1 MKKIAILGSTG
12 SIGTQTVDILPSIE
26 AEVVALTTNRR
37 IGLLE
42 EQARALHPKM
52 VCAFDEN
59 AAKELRVKL
68 ADTDIEVLTGM
79 DGLIA
84 CASESGADIVV
95 TAVVGMVGL
104 LPTLAAINA
113 GKDIALANKETLVC
127 AGGIVMEAARKK
139 GVRILPVDSE
149 HSAIFQCVQAANG
162 NPVSKILLTA
172 SGGPFFGKKFEE
184 MRGMTREQALA
195 HPNWSMG
202 AKITIDSAT
211 MMNKGLELI
220 EAMWLYDLPPEDIE
234 IVVHRESI
242 VHSAVE
248 FADGAV
254 IAQLGLPDMRLP
266 IQLALTWPERVPCKV
281 PRMSLAEVAK
291 LTFFAVC
298 SSTEGSA
305 LPRSRS
311 AFRTHWTASRTGRT
325 SHSTT
330 CSPPTEPHASSFWAE
345 TADPERRQLCRYFQS
360 FWPFWPSACWSSC
373 MNSAILSPPSAAA
386 CRSMNSG
393 SAWVRPFSSTNITAR
408 CTA

>member
-12 SIGTQTVDILPSIE
+12 SIGTQTVDILPSID

-37 IGLLE
+37 INLLE

-52 VCAFDEN
+52 VCAMDEN
-59 AAKELRVKL
+59 AAKALKIKL
-68 ADTDIEVLTGM
+68 ADTDITVLTGM

-84 CASESGADIVV
+84 CAAESGADIVV

-104 LPTLAAINA
+104 LPTMAAIKA

-127 AGGIVMEAARKK
+127 AGGLVMSAAKQY

-149 HSAIFQCVQAANG
+149 HSAIFQRVQAANS
-162 NPVSKILLTA
+162 NPIDKILLTA
-172 SGGPFFGKKFEE
+172 SGGPFFGKKIEE

-266 IQLALTWPERVPCKV
+266 IQLALTWPQRVPCKV

-291 LTFFAVC
+291 LTFYAPDYEAFPALNLAKHAASLKGDRGAVLNGANEAAVGLFLNDKIGF
-298 SSTEGSA
+298 TDIAERVAYA
-305 LPRSRS
+305 LDTIPYKKDITLDDVL
-311 AFRTHWTASRTGRT
+311 A
-325 SHSTT
+325 
-330 CSPPTEPHASSFWAE
+330 
-345 TADPERRQLCRYFQS
+345 ADK
-360 FWPFWPSACWSSC
+360 
-373 MNSAILSPPSAAA
+373 AA
-386 CRSMNSG
+386 REIVLG
-393 SAWVRPFSSTNITAR
+393 
-408 CTA
+408 

>member
-12 SIGTQTVDILPSIE
+12 SIGTQTVDILPSID
-26 AEVVALTTNRR
+26 AEIVALTTNRR
-37 IGLLE
+37 INLLE

-52 VCAFDEN
+52 VCAMDEN
-59 AAKELRVKL
+59 AAKELKIKL
-68 ADTDIEVLTGM
+68 ADTDIKILTGM

-84 CASESGADIVV
+84 CAAESGADIVV

-104 LPTLAAINA
+104 LPTMAAIKA

-127 AGGIVMEAARKK
+127 AGGLVMSAAKQY

-162 NPVSKILLTA
+162 NPIDKILLTA

-266 IQLALTWPERVPCKV
+266 IQLALTWPQRVPCKV

-291 LTFFAVC
+291 LTFYAPDYEAFPALNLAKHAASLKGDRGAVLNGANEAAVGLFLNGKIGF
-298 SSTEGSA
+298 TDIAERVAYA
-305 LPRSRS
+305 LDTIPYKKDITLDDVL
-311 AFRTHWTASRTGRT
+311 A
-325 SHSTT
+325 
-330 CSPPTEPHASSFWAE
+330 
-345 TADPERRQLCRYFQS
+345 ADK
-360 FWPFWPSACWSSC
+360 
-373 MNSAILSPPSAAA
+373 AA
-386 CRSMNSG
+386 REIVLG
-393 SAWVRPFSSTNITAR
+393 
-408 CTA
+408 

>member
-12 SIGTQTVDILPSIE
+12 SIGTQTVDILPSID

-37 IGLLE
+37 INLLE

-52 VCAFDEN
+52 VCAMDES
-59 AAKELRVKL
+59 AAKELKIKL
-68 ADTDIEVLTGM
+68 ADTDITVLTGM

-84 CASESGADIVV
+84 CAAESGADIVV

-104 LPTLAAINA
+104 LPTMAAIKA

-127 AGGIVMEAARKK
+127 AGGLVMSAAKQY

-162 NPVSKILLTA
+162 NPIDKILLTA
-172 SGGPFFGKKFEE
+172 SGGPFFGKKIEE

-211 MMNKGLELI
+211 MMNKCLELI

-266 IQLALTWPERVPCKV
+266 IQLALTWPQRVPCKV

-291 LTFFAVC
+291 LTFYAPDYEAFPALNLAKHAASLKGDRGAVLNGANEAAVGLFLN
-298 SSTEGSA
+298 SKIGFTDIAERVAYA
-305 LPRSRS
+305 LDTIPYKKDITLDDVL
-311 AFRTHWTASRTGRT
+311 A
-325 SHSTT
+325 
-330 CSPPTEPHASSFWAE
+330 
-345 TADPERRQLCRYFQS
+345 ADK
-360 FWPFWPSACWSSC
+360 
-373 MNSAILSPPSAAA
+373 AA
-386 CRSMNSG
+386 REIVLG
-393 SAWVRPFSSTNITAR
+393 
-408 CTA
+408 

>member
-12 SIGTQTVDILPSIE
+12 SIGTQTVDILPSID

-37 IGLLE
+37 INLLE

-52 VCAFDEN
+52 VCAMDES
-59 AAKELRVKL
+59 AAKELKIEL
-68 ADTDIEVLTGM
+68 ADTNIEVLTGM

-84 CASESGADIVV
+84 CAAESGADIVV

-104 LPTLAAINA
+104 LPTMAAIKA

-127 AGGIVMEAARKK
+127 AGGLVMSAAKQY

-162 NPVSKILLTA
+162 NPIDKILLTA
-172 SGGPFFGKKFEE
+172 SGGPFFGKKIEE

-266 IQLALTWPERVPCKV
+266 IQLALTWPQRVPCKV

-291 LTFFAVC
+291 LTFYAPDYEAFPALNLAKHAASLKGDRGAVLNGANEAAVGLFLNDKIGF
-298 SSTEGSA
+298 TDIAERVAYA
-305 LPRSRS
+305 LDTIPYKKDITLDDVL
-311 AFRTHWTASRTGRT
+311 A
-325 SHSTT
+325 
-330 CSPPTEPHASSFWAE
+330 
-345 TADPERRQLCRYFQS
+345 ADK
-360 FWPFWPSACWSSC
+360 
-373 MNSAILSPPSAAA
+373 AA
-386 CRSMNSG
+386 REIVLG
-393 SAWVRPFSSTNITAR
+393 
-408 CTA
+408 

>member
-12 SIGTQTVDILPSIE
+12 SIGTQTVDILPSID

-37 IGLLE
+37 INLLE

-52 VCAFDEN
+52 VCAMDED
-59 AAKELRVKL
+59 AAKALKIKL
-68 ADTDIEVLTGM
+68 ADTNIEVLTGM

-84 CASESGADIVV
+84 CAAESGADIVV

-104 LPTLAAINA
+104 LPTMAAIKA

-127 AGGIVMEAARKK
+127 AGGLVMSAAKQY

-162 NPVSKILLTA
+162 NPIDKILLTA
-172 SGGPFFGKKFEE
+172 SGGPFFGKKIEE

-266 IQLALTWPERVPCKV
+266 IQLALTWPQRVPCKV
-281 PRMSLAEVAK
+281 PRMSLAEIAK
-291 LTFFAVC
+291 LTFYAPDYEAFPALNLAKHAASLKGDRGAVLNGANEAAVGLFLNDKIGF
-298 SSTEGSA
+298 TDIAERVAYA
-305 LPRSRS
+305 LDTIPYKKDITLDDVL
-311 AFRTHWTASRTGRT
+311 A
-325 SHSTT
+325 
-330 CSPPTEPHASSFWAE
+330 
-345 TADPERRQLCRYFQS
+345 ADK
-360 FWPFWPSACWSSC
+360 
-373 MNSAILSPPSAAA
+373 AA
-386 CRSMNSG
+386 REIVLG
-393 SAWVRPFSSTNITAR
+393 
-408 CTA
+408 

>member
-12 SIGTQTVDILPSIE
+12 SIGTQTVDILPSID

-37 IGLLE
+37 INLLE

-52 VCAFDEN
+52 VCAMDEN
-59 AAKELRVKL
+59 AAKALKIKL
-68 ADTDIEVLTGM
+68 ADTNIEVLTGM

-84 CASESGADIVV
+84 CAAESGADIVV

-104 LPTLAAINA
+104 LPTMAAIKA

-127 AGGIVMEAARKK
+127 AGGLVMSAAKQY

-162 NPVSKILLTA
+162 NPIDKILLTA
-172 SGGPFFGKKFEE
+172 SGGPFFGKKIEE

-266 IQLALTWPERVPCKV
+266 IQLALTWPQRVPCKV
-281 PRMSLAEVAK
+281 PRMSLAEIAK
-291 LTFFAVC
+291 LTFYAPDYEAFPALNLAKHAASLKGDRGAVLNGANEAAVGLFLNDKIGF
-298 SSTEGSA
+298 TDIAERVAYA
-305 LPRSRS
+305 LDTIPYKKDITLDDVL
-311 AFRTHWTASRTGRT
+311 A
-325 SHSTT
+325 
-330 CSPPTEPHASSFWAE
+330 
-345 TADPERRQLCRYFQS
+345 ADK
-360 FWPFWPSACWSSC
+360 
-373 MNSAILSPPSAAA
+373 AA
-386 CRSMNSG
+386 REIVLG
-393 SAWVRPFSSTNITAR
+393 
-408 CTA
+408 

>member
-12 SIGTQTVDILPSIE
+12 SIGTQTVDILPSID

-37 IGLLE
+37 INLLE

-52 VCAFDEN
+52 VCAMDES
-59 AAKELRVKL
+59 AAKELKIKL
-68 ADTDIEVLTGM
+68 ADTDIEILTGM

-84 CASESGADIVV
+84 CAAESGADIVV

-104 LPTLAAINA
+104 LPTMAAIKA

-127 AGGIVMEAARKK
+127 AGGLVMSAAKQY

-162 NPVSKILLTA
+162 NPIDKILLTA
-172 SGGPFFGKKFEE
+172 SGGPFFGKKIEE

-266 IQLALTWPERVPCKV
+266 IQLALTWPQRVPCKV

-291 LTFFAVC
+291 LTFYAPDYEAFPALNLAKHAASLKGDRGAVLNGANEAAVGLFLNDKIGF
-298 SSTEGSA
+298 TDIAERVAYA
-305 LPRSRS
+305 LDTIPYKKDITLDDVL
-311 AFRTHWTASRTGRT
+311 A
-325 SHSTT
+325 
-330 CSPPTEPHASSFWAE
+330 
-345 TADPERRQLCRYFQS
+345 ADK
-360 FWPFWPSACWSSC
+360 
-373 MNSAILSPPSAAA
+373 AA
-386 CRSMNSG
+386 REIVLG
-393 SAWVRPFSSTNITAR
+393 
-408 CTA
+408 

>member
-12 SIGTQTVDILPSIE
+12 SIGTQTVDILPSID

-37 IGLLE
+37 INLLE

-52 VCAFDEN
+52 VCAMDEN
-59 AAKELRVKL
+59 AAKALKIKL
-68 ADTDIEVLTGM
+68 ADTDITVLTGM

-84 CASESGADIVV
+84 CAAESGADIVV

-104 LPTLAAINA
+104 LPTMAAIKA

-127 AGGIVMEAARKK
+127 AGGLVMSAAKQY

-149 HSAIFQCVQAANG
+149 HSAIFQCVPAANG
-162 NPVSKILLTA
+162 NPIDKILLTA
-172 SGGPFFGKKFEE
+172 SGGPFFGKKIEE

-266 IQLALTWPERVPCKV
+266 IQLALTWPQRVPCKV

-291 LTFFAVC
+291 LTFYAPDYEAFPALNLAKHAASLKGDRGAVLNGANEAAVGLFLNDKIGF
-298 SSTEGSA
+298 TDIAERVAYA
-305 LPRSRS
+305 LDTIPYKKDITLDDVL
-311 AFRTHWTASRTGRT
+311 A
-325 SHSTT
+325 
-330 CSPPTEPHASSFWAE
+330 
-345 TADPERRQLCRYFQS
+345 ADK
-360 FWPFWPSACWSSC
+360 
-373 MNSAILSPPSAAA
+373 AA
-386 CRSMNSG
+386 REIVLG
-393 SAWVRPFSSTNITAR
+393 
-408 CTA
+408 

>member
-12 SIGTQTVDILPSIE
+12 SIGTQTVDILPSID

-37 IGLLE
+37 INLLE
-42 EQARALHPKM
+42 EQARALHTKM
-52 VCAFDEN
+52 VCAMDEN
-59 AAKELRVKL
+59 AAKELKIKL
-68 ADTDIEVLTGM
+68 ADTDITVLTGM

-84 CASESGADIVV
+84 CAAESGADIVV

-104 LPTLAAINA
+104 LPTMAAIKA

-127 AGGIVMEAARKK
+127 AGGLVMSAAKQY

-162 NPVSKILLTA
+162 NPIDKILLTA
-172 SGGPFFGKKFEE
+172 SGGPFFGKKIEE

-266 IQLALTWPERVPCKV
+266 IQLALTWPQRVPCKV

-291 LTFFAVC
+291 LTFYAPDYEAFPALNLAKHAASLKGDRGAVLNGANEAAVGLFLNGKIGF
-298 SSTEGSA
+298 TDIAERVAYA
-305 LPRSRS
+305 LDTIPYKKDITLDDVL
-311 AFRTHWTASRTGRT
+311 A
-325 SHSTT
+325 
-330 CSPPTEPHASSFWAE
+330 
-345 TADPERRQLCRYFQS
+345 ADK
-360 FWPFWPSACWSSC
+360 
-373 MNSAILSPPSAAA
+373 AA
-386 CRSMNSG
+386 REIVLG
-393 SAWVRPFSSTNITAR
+393 
-408 CTA
+408 

>member
-139 GVRILPVDSE
+139 GVRILPVNSE

-291 LTFFAVC
+291 LTFFAPDY
-298 SSTEGSA
+298 EAFPA
-305 LPRSRS
+305 LNL
-311 AFRTHWTASRTGRT
+311 AK
-325 SHSTT
+325 
-330 CSPPTEPHASSFWAE
+330 
-345 TADPERRQLCRYFQS
+345 Q
-360 FWPFWPSACWSSC
+360 
-373 MNSAILSPPSAAA
+373 AAA
-386 CRSMNSG
+386 LKG
-393 SAWVRPFSSTNITAR
+393 VRGAVLNGANEAAVGLFLDGRIGFTEIAERVSHALDSIPYRKDITLDDVLAADRAAR
-408 CTA
+408 ELVLG

>member
-12 SIGTQTVDILPSIE
+12 SIGTQTVDILPSID

-37 IGLLE
+37 INLLE

-52 VCAFDEN
+52 VCAMDES
-59 AAKELRVKL
+59 AAKELKIKL
-68 ADTDIEVLTGM
+68 ADTNIEVLTGM

-84 CASESGADIVV
+84 CAAESGADIVV

-104 LPTLAAINA
+104 LPTMAAIKA

-127 AGGIVMEAARKK
+127 AGGLVMSAAKQY

-162 NPVSKILLTA
+162 NPIDKILLTA
-172 SGGPFFGKKFEE
+172 SGGPFFGKKIEE

-266 IQLALTWPERVPCKV
+266 IQLALTWPQRVSCKV

-291 LTFFAVC
+291 LTFYAPDYEAFPALNLAKHAASLKGDRGAVLNGANEAAVGLFLNGKIGF
-298 SSTEGSA
+298 TDIAERVAYA
-305 LPRSRS
+305 LDTISYKKDITLDDVL
-311 AFRTHWTASRTGRT
+311 A
-325 SHSTT
+325 
-330 CSPPTEPHASSFWAE
+330 
-345 TADPERRQLCRYFQS
+345 ADK
-360 FWPFWPSACWSSC
+360 
-373 MNSAILSPPSAAA
+373 AA
-386 CRSMNSG
+386 REIVLG
-393 SAWVRPFSSTNITAR
+393 
-408 CTA
+408 

>member
-12 SIGTQTVDILPSIE
+12 SIGTQTVDILPSID

-37 IGLLE
+37 INLLE

-52 VCAFDEN
+52 VCAMDES
-59 AAKELRVKL
+59 AAKELKIKL

-84 CASESGADIVV
+84 CAAESGADIVV

-104 LPTLAAINA
+104 LPTMAAIKA

-127 AGGIVMEAARKK
+127 AGGLVMSAAKQY

-162 NPVSKILLTA
+162 NSIDKILLTA
-172 SGGPFFGKKFEE
+172 SGGPFFGKKIEE

-266 IQLALTWPERVPCKV
+266 IQLALTWPQRVSCKV

-291 LTFFAVC
+291 LTFYAPDYEAFPALNLAKHAASLKGDRGAVLNGANEAAVGLFLNGKIGF
-298 SSTEGSA
+298 TDIAERVAYA
-305 LPRSRS
+305 LDTIPYKKDITLDDVL
-311 AFRTHWTASRTGRT
+311 A
-325 SHSTT
+325 
-330 CSPPTEPHASSFWAE
+330 
-345 TADPERRQLCRYFQS
+345 ADK
-360 FWPFWPSACWSSC
+360 
-373 MNSAILSPPSAAA
+373 AA
-386 CRSMNSG
+386 REIVLG
-393 SAWVRPFSSTNITAR
+393 
-408 CTA
+408 

>member
-12 SIGTQTVDILPSIE
+12 SIGTQTVDILSSID

-37 IGLLE
+37 INLLE

-52 VCAFDEN
+52 VCAMDES
-59 AAKELRVKL
+59 AAKELKIKL
-68 ADTDIEVLTGM
+68 ADTEIAVLTGM

-84 CASESGADIVV
+84 CAAESGADIVV

-104 LPTLAAINA
+104 LPTMAAIKA

-127 AGGIVMEAARKK
+127 AGGLVMSAAKQY

-162 NPVSKILLTA
+162 NPIDKILLTA
-172 SGGPFFGKKFEE
+172 SGGPFFGKTFEE

-248 FADGAV
+248 FTDGAV

-266 IQLALTWPERVPCKV
+266 IQLALTWPQRVPCKV

-291 LTFFAVC
+291 LTFYAPDYEAFPALNLAKHAASLKGDRGAVLNGANEAAVGLFLNGKIGF
-298 SSTEGSA
+298 TDIAERVAYA
-305 LPRSRS
+305 LDTIPYKKDITLDDVL
-311 AFRTHWTASRTGRT
+311 A
-325 SHSTT
+325 
-330 CSPPTEPHASSFWAE
+330 
-345 TADPERRQLCRYFQS
+345 ADK
-360 FWPFWPSACWSSC
+360 
-373 MNSAILSPPSAAA
+373 AA
-386 CRSMNSG
+386 REIVLG
-393 SAWVRPFSSTNITAR
+393 
-408 CTA
+408 

>member
-12 SIGTQTVDILPSIE
+12 SIGTQTVDILPSID

-37 IGLLE
+37 INLLE

-52 VCAFDEN
+52 VCAMDES
-59 AAKELRVKL
+59 AAKELKIKL
-68 ADTDIEVLTGM
+68 ADTDIKVLTGM
-79 DGLIA
+79 DGLTA
-84 CASESGADIVV
+84 CAAESGADIVV

-104 LPTLAAINA
+104 LPTMAAIKA

-127 AGGIVMEAARKK
+127 AGGLVMSAAKQY

-162 NPVSKILLTA
+162 NPIDKILLTA

-266 IQLALTWPERVPCKV
+266 IQLALTWPQRVPCKV

-291 LTFFAVC
+291 LTFYAPDYEAFPALNLAKHAASLKGDRGAVLNGANEAAVGLFLNGKIGF
-298 SSTEGSA
+298 TDIAERVAYA
-305 LPRSRS
+305 LDTIPYKKDITLDDVL
-311 AFRTHWTASRTGRT
+311 A
-325 SHSTT
+325 
-330 CSPPTEPHASSFWAE
+330 
-345 TADPERRQLCRYFQS
+345 ADK
-360 FWPFWPSACWSSC
+360 
-373 MNSAILSPPSAAA
+373 AA
-386 CRSMNSG
+386 REIVLG
-393 SAWVRPFSSTNITAR
+393 
-408 CTA
+408 

>member
-12 SIGTQTVDILPSIE
+12 SIGTQTVDILPSID

-37 IGLLE
+37 INLLE

-52 VCAFDEN
+52 VCAMDEN
-59 AAKELRVKL
+59 AAKELKIKL
-68 ADTDIEVLTGM
+68 ADTDIKVLTGM

-84 CASESGADIVV
+84 CAAESGADIVV

-104 LPTLAAINA
+104 LPTMAAIKA

-127 AGGIVMEAARKK
+127 AGGLVMSAAKQY

-162 NPVSKILLTA
+162 NPIDKILLTA

-266 IQLALTWPERVPCKV
+266 IQLALTWPQRVPCKV
-281 PRMSLAEVAK
+281 PRISLAEVAK
-291 LTFFAVC
+291 LTFYAPDYEAFPALNLAKHAASLKGDRGAVLNGANEAAVGLFLNGKIGF
-298 SSTEGSA
+298 TDIAERVAYA
-305 LPRSRS
+305 LDTIPYKKDITLDDVL
-311 AFRTHWTASRTGRT
+311 A
-325 SHSTT
+325 
-330 CSPPTEPHASSFWAE
+330 
-345 TADPERRQLCRYFQS
+345 ADK
-360 FWPFWPSACWSSC
+360 
-373 MNSAILSPPSAAA
+373 AA
-386 CRSMNSG
+386 REIVLG
-393 SAWVRPFSSTNITAR
+393 
-408 CTA
+408 